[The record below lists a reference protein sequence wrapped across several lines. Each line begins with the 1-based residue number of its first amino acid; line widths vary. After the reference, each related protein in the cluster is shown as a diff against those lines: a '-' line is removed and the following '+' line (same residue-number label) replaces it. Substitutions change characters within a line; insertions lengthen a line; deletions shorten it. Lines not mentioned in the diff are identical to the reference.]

1 MSTVDI
7 FVTDVGGA
15 QRNEVTVPGNAPAV
29 KILAALVDSLN
40 LPLTGPDGQPM
51 SYKFHHNESGKQIK
65 DDATLEQAGVENGH
79 TLRLIPEIVAG

>member
-1 MSTVDI
+1 MSSVDI

-15 QRNEVTVPGNAPAV
+15 QRNEVTVPGDAPAV
-29 KILAALVDSLN
+29 KIMAALVDSLN

-51 SYKFHHNESGKQIK
+51 SYKFHHNESGRQIK
-65 DDATLEQAGVENGH
+65 DDSTLDQAGVTSGH

>member
-1 MSTVDI
+1 MSSVDI

-15 QRNEVTVPGNAPAV
+15 QRNEVTVPGDAPAV
-29 KILAALVDSLN
+29 KIMAALVDSLN

-51 SYKFHHNESGKQIK
+51 SYKFHHNESGRQIK
-65 DDATLEQAGVENGH
+65 DDSTLEQAGVTDGH

>member
-1 MSTVDI
+1 MSTIDI

-15 QRNEVTVPGNAPAV
+15 QSNEVSVPGDAPAV

-51 SYKFHHNESGKQIK
+51 SYKFHHTESGRQIK
-65 DDATLEQAGVENGH
+65 DDSTLEQAGVSDGD

>member
-1 MSTVDI
+1 MSSIAI

-15 QRNEVTVPGNAPAV
+15 QQNEVTVPGDAPAV
-29 KILAALVDSLN
+29 KIMAALVDSLN

-51 SYKFHHNESGKQIK
+51 SYKFHHIETGRQIK
-65 DDATLEQAGVENGH
+65 DDSTLDQAGVANGH